1 MGSLIFLELMS
12 SRIMRFASQFTAI
25 ENNENTFQDICIF
38 YMDRKINVFECENV
52 QTAFDTQRFL

>member
-1 MGSLIFLELMS
+1 MVSLIFLEL
-12 SRIMRFASQFTAI
+12 FASQFTAI

>member
-1 MGSLIFLELMS
+1 MASLIYLEL
-12 SRIMRFASQFTAI
+12 FASQFTTI
-25 ENNENTFQDICIF
+25 ENNENTLQDICSF